1 MAYTLC
7 AVRQDIAD
15 KIAALP
21 HTPGVYIMKD
31 AKGVIFYIGKAKSLR
46 DRVRSYFSGSD
57 TRAFVSL
64 LDRMLAE
71 LDVVV
76 TTNEKEAMLVE
87 NELIKEHT
95 PRFNVALKDDKRF
108 LCIRLDTRERYP
120 RLQVVRRFGKDG
132 ARYFGPYHSAHA
144 LREVVRLVNRHFQLR
159 TCNDQVL
166 NNRSRPC
173 LQYQIKRCPAP
184 CVLDLSHGEYATNV
198 GNVIA
203 FLEGKE
209 TELVAALEGRM
220 RERARDEH
228 FEAAALI
235 RDQMQAI
242 QRSLE
247 RQKLVTSDFVNRDVV
262 GVYRE
267 GPNVE
272 IHVMRTRDGRLVDAQ
287 RFSFSDLEQPLNE
300 ILSDFA
306 LRYFDASE
314 DVPDEILFPAEMEW
328 DEPLSEI
335 LTEKRGSKVAVLVP
349 QRGDKVRLV
358 ELASR
363 NAHQAFVDKQREAG
377 AARTAVERL
386 QRALKLRRPPER
398 IETFDISHFQG
409 GQIVAS
415 LVRFDNGLPNKDLY
429 RRYRI
434 RTATSGQDDFKSM
447 YEVISRRA
455 RRGLEEQDLPDLL
468 VIDGGKGQLAAAR
481 AALDDLGVDS
491 VDLISLAKSRLE
503 DTAKGKL
510 KKKKLENAQA
520 AGAKLDAAEL
530 AVLEVAA
537 DDLAAA
543 EAVSEI
549 DEDGLSAMAE
559 GGEAAIAEEVDEELG
574 ADDAF
579 DLADEGDGT
588 DGTERTERTGRTDR
602 TEVPDRTGATYG
614 DDEAEENNA
623 LEVSDAA
630 DDDDNEIEISAA
642 DEVDDENAVG
652 HLTAAG
658 GGGAI
663 FSGESTDA
671 SDVDSEMERSPERVF
686 LFGQKNPIVLRQN
699 SAELFLLTRAR
710 DEAHRFAITYHRQLR
725 GKAGTKS
732 ALDSIAGIGPKRRKL
747 LLRTFGSIAR
757 IKAAPFDD
765 VAKVVGT
772 ATAKR
777 VFAGLGV
784 AQHDAPGQTAEQE

>member
-1 MAYTLC
+1 M
-7 AVRQDIAD
+7 RQDIAD
-15 KIAALP
+15 KIAAMP
-21 HTPGVYIMKD
+21 HAPGVYIMKD

-76 TTNEKEAMLVE
+76 TSNEKEAMLIE
-87 NELIKEHT
+87 NELIKEHS

-108 LCIRLDTRERYP
+108 LCIRLDPRERYP
-120 RLQVVRRFGKDG
+120 RIQIVRRFGKDA

-173 LQYQIKRCPAP
+173 LQHQIKRCPAP
-184 CVLDLSHGEYATNV
+184 CVFDLSHGEYSQNV
-198 GNVIA
+198 ANVIA
-203 FLEGKE
+203 FLEGRE
-209 TELVAALEGRM
+209 TELITSLTERM
-220 RERARDEH
+220 RDRAREEH

-262 GVYRE
+262 GAYRE

-272 IHVMRTRDGRLVDAQ
+272 IHVMRTREGRLVDAQ
-287 RFSFSDLEQPLNE
+287 RFSFSDLEQPLSE

-306 LRYFDASE
+306 LRYYDAAE
-314 DVPDEILFPAEMEW
+314 DVPDEILLPPEMEW
-328 DEPLSEI
+328 QEPLGELLSD
-335 LTEKRGSKVAVLVP
+335 KRGRKVDVLVP

-386 QRALKLRRPPER
+386 QRALHLRRPPER

-434 RTATSGQDDFKSM
+434 RTTSGQDDFKSM

-455 RRGLEEQDLPDLL
+455 RRGLEEQDLPDLM

-481 AALDDLGVDS
+481 AALDDLGVDV

-510 KKKKLENAQA
+510 KKKKMD
-520 AGAKLDAAEL
+520 DAAL
-530 AVLEVAA
+530 AKPDAADIAVLEAVS

-543 EAVSEI
+543 EAVTEI
-549 DEDGLSAMAE
+549 DDDGLSAMAE
-559 GGEAAIAEEVDEELG
+559 GGEEALIDEVITEES
-574 ADDAF
+574 
-579 DLADEGDGT
+579 
-588 DGTERTERTGRTDR
+588 
-602 TEVPDRTGATYG
+602 P
-614 DDEAEENNA
+614 
-623 LEVSDAA
+623 DAA
-630 DDDDNEIEISAA
+630 
-642 DEVDDENAVG
+642 
-652 HLTAAG
+652 LTQELFEPIA
-658 GGGAI
+658 
-663 FSGESTDA
+663 TDA

-686 LFGQKNPIVLRQN
+686 LYGQKNPIVLRQN

-732 ALDSIAGIGPKRRKL
+732 ALDSIDGIGPKRRKL
-747 LLRTFGSIAR
+747 LLKTFGSIAR
-757 IKAAPFDD
+757 IKAASFDD
-765 VAKVVGT
+765 VANVVGV

-777 VFAGLGV
+777 VFEGLGV
-784 AQHDAPGQTAEQE
+784 APDDAVRQSEN

>member
-1 MAYTLC
+1 
-7 AVRQDIAD
+7 
-15 KIAALP
+15 
-21 HTPGVYIMKD
+21 
-31 AKGVIFYIGKAKSLR
+31 
-46 DRVRSYFSGSD
+46 
-57 TRAFVSL
+57 
-64 LDRMLAE
+64 
-71 LDVVV
+71 
-76 TTNEKEAMLVE
+76 
-87 NELIKEHT
+87 
-95 PRFNVALKDDKRF
+95 
-108 LCIRLDTRERYP
+108 
-120 RLQVVRRFGKDG
+120 
-132 ARYFGPYHSAHA
+132 
-144 LREVVRLVNRHFQLR
+144 
-159 TCNDQVL
+159 
-166 NNRSRPC
+166 
-173 LQYQIKRCPAP
+173 
-184 CVLDLSHGEYATNV
+184 
-198 GNVIA
+198 
-203 FLEGKE
+203 
-209 TELVAALEGRM
+209 
-220 RERARDEH
+220 
-228 FEAAALI
+228 
-235 RDQMQAI
+235 
-242 QRSLE
+242 
-247 RQKLVTSDFVNRDVV
+247 
-262 GVYRE
+262 
-267 GPNVE
+267 
-272 IHVMRTRDGRLVDAQ
+272 
-287 RFSFSDLEQPLNE
+287 
-300 ILSDFA
+300 
-306 LRYFDASE
+306 
-314 DVPDEILFPAEMEW
+314 
-328 DEPLSEI
+328 
-335 LTEKRGSKVAVLVP
+335 
-349 QRGDKVRLV
+349 
-358 ELASR
+358 
-363 NAHQAFVDKQREAG
+363 
-377 AARTAVERL
+377 
-386 QRALKLRRPPER
+386 
-398 IETFDISHFQG
+398 
-409 GQIVAS
+409 
-415 LVRFDNGLPNKDLY
+415 
-429 RRYRI
+429 
-434 RTATSGQDDFKSM
+434 
-447 YEVISRRA
+447 
-455 RRGLEEQDLPDLL
+455 LL

-588 DGTERTERTGRTDR
+588 ARSDGADATDRADGTDPTE
-602 TEVPDRTGATYG
+602 G
-614 DDEAEENNA
+614 DD
-623 LEVSDAA
+623 LELP
-630 DDDDNEIEISAA
+630 NP
-642 DEVDDENAVG
+642 
-652 HLTAAG
+652 AG

-772 ATAKR
+772 ATAER